1 MMVPSEEAKVQGLVA
16 RTTEVLRQASAGSDD
31 IGSRYSRLLEL
42 LWRTKPSMSSANTS
56 AESQQNSD
64 FSMQTAL
71 ANPVTDPTYM
81 HFSPANDFSWL
92 DLEAVGDYVS
102 GDQISGG
109 MLGLDAF
116 QNGSDPYQPG
126 QDRSQVWQPSAW
138 LGDMSSNL
146 LF

>member
-1 MMVPSEEAKVQGLVA
+1 MVPSEEAKVQGLVA